1 MRLTRQKKRAQRA
14 TGFPVILF
22 TIGEQL
28 FAIDAAV
35 VNEIQSLQGL
45 QTLGSQPRQFGKVRH
60 TVTREG
66 RRYWVV
72 DGNVHLGMMP
82 THSTRVLLLDHS
94 PVALKVDAIVRMT
107 EIPRVLPLPHAF
119 HGEERHWYKGL
130 ALIDGTVVPVI
141 NPDSL
146 LSHYDMAA
154 LEQSL
159 LNLAGVGPE
168 RVMA

>member
-1 MRLTRQKKRAQRA
+1 MRLTRHKKRAQRVP
-14 TGFPVILF
+14 GFPVILF

-45 QTLGSQPRQFGKVRH
+45 QPLGAQPRQFGKVRH

-107 EIPRVLPLPHAF
+107 EIARVLPLPQAF

-141 NPDSL
+141 SPDSL
-146 LSHYDMAA
+146 LSHYDMTA

-159 LNLAGVGPE
+159 LTLAATEPE
-168 RVMA
+168 RAIV